1 MIRLADVTPDNWRC
15 RLSVSE
21 AQKTLAADRVG
32 LLSGAYAYREDRAR
46 AVFLGDGDTP
56 VGMALRRD
64 YPEGGTYVLG
74 DLFID
79 ARYQGQGYGTA
90 ALALTLDVLRRE
102 GKFPRV
108 ILCYVEGND
117 AARRFYEKSGFR
129 RKGNDFEDEIEME
142 LSL

>member
-32 LLSGAYAYREDRAR
+32 LLARAYAYREDRAR

-56 VGMALRRD
+56 VGMALWRD
-64 YPEGGTYVLG
+64 YPEGGTYVLD
-74 DLFID
+74 DLFIN

-90 ALALTLDVLRRE
+90 VLALTLDVLRRE